1 MSTQIEPRPAEGYA
15 GDLTPQQA
23 WELLSRD
30 PDAVLVD
37 VRTEGEWR
45 AVGVP
50 DVASLDKTPVLS
62 EWIRTGGRPNGD
74 FLTELT
80 SGLTA
85 AGVTGPVVF
94 LCRSGQRSIAAARL
108 ATSAG
113 IAPSYNVLEG
123 FEGGAG
129 FDGVRDREGWKVR
142 GLPWTT
148 YDAAAATAKERA

>member
-1 MSTQIEPRPAEGYA
+1 MTTSIDPRPADGYA

-23 WELLSRD
+23 WDLLERD
-30 PDAVLVD
+30 PAAVLVD

-50 DVASLDKTPVLS
+50 DVATLGKAPVLA
-62 EWIRTGGRPNGD
+62 EWVRAGGRPNGD
-74 FLTELT
+74 FLTELA
-80 SGLTA
+80 A
-85 AGVTGPVVF
+85 AGVTDGPVVF
-94 LCRSGQRSIAAARL
+94 LCRSGQRSIGAARL

-113 IAPSYNVLEG
+113 IGPSYNVLEG

-142 GLPWTT
+142 GLPWGA
-148 YDAAAATAKERA
+148 YEPADAAAREGAR